1 MSTPREVF
9 FEPAEYEHRLRRL
22 QQKLHQ
28 QNLDLIVT
36 CTPGNICYLNGYISV
51 NVLDTMF
58 VVVPV
63 EGDPVFYLWQFER
76 GRAESTVVG
85 TETLCWNTGVDPIAF
100 VVNDLKRRGHVKGRI
115 GIDTGSTHTAFD
127 IVQQLLTALDGTPVK
142 GVVEDLRLV
151 KSSAEQDYIREAAT
165 LTDAGVRAAI
175 QAVSE
180 GVRDHEIGRAAV
192 SALLNANS
200 EFLA

>member
-9 FEPAEYEHRLRRL
+9 FESAEYEHRLRRL
-22 QQKLHQ
+22 QQKLHE

-36 CTPGNICYLNGYISV
+36 CAPGNICYLNGYVSV

-85 TETLCWNTGVDPIAF
+85 TETLCWNTDVDPIAF

-115 GIDTGSTHTAFD
+115 GIDTGSTHTACD

-180 GVRDHEIGRAAV
+180 GVRDHEIDRAAV